1 MFKKTLLSAAALLAA
16 GTLSASVFAAPVTA
30 EGTGVGKHGDITV
43 AVTFDAGKI
52 QDIKI
57 VKNAENPIL
66 AKKVFTDLKDQVVAL
81 SSTDVDLVSG
91 ATFSAKGF
99 IDAVNDAAKKAGV
112 TLAKADKKALKKAAR
127 ELPKTSNYDVVVI
140 GAGGAGFSAAITA
153 RNAGAN
159 VVLLEKMPAVGGNSL
174 ISGAEMNAAK
184 NWVQPKLGI
193 NDDSPELHA
202 QDTFKGG
209 DGKGDMKVINVMTHQ
224 ALDAAKWC
232 RDYLGVRFEDDNLF
246 FFGGHSRKRA
256 LIPVGHTGTEFIA
269 KFQAKAD
276 ELGIPV
282 ITNMKAEE
290 LIKNKDGRVVGVKAT
305 MDGSEYTF
313 NAKGGVVLATGGF
326 GANAELVG
334 RFAPRLG
341 HLRST
346 NLPGTT
352 GDLIAPLEDIGAA
365 AVGMDFFQLLP
376 GSAEDGR
383 FIGAAS
389 PVERMIFVNRAGERF
404 IAEDSPSSKLSAAV
418 LAQPGGIA
426 FPILDANGYS
436 AMRTLSRAMFD
447 RALMRGDAF
456 EANSIP
462 ELASLLQI
470 PAEALVATVDA
481 HNEAVETGHDPVGR
495 RAAVLMH
502 RIARRPFYGAKVTMC
517 VNGTLGGIAITPRAE
532 VLDRHGRVIPR
543 LYAAGEVTGGVHGAN
558 YMGGNALSEVFTF
571 GRIAGENAV
580 QEPFA

>member
-1 MFKKTLLSAAALLAA
+1 MPEDLKIDRRTLLKTAVSAGAAAAAPAVLAA
-16 GTLSASVFAAPVTA
+16 DAN
-30 EGTGVGKHGDITV
+30 
-43 AVTFDAGKI
+43 AVRWSE
-52 QDIKI
+52 
-57 VKNAENPIL
+57 VH
-66 AKKVFTDLKDQVVAL
+66 
-81 SSTDVDLVSG
+81 
-91 ATFSAKGF
+91 
-99 IDAVNDAAKKAGV
+99 
-112 TLAKADKKALKKAAR
+112 
-127 ELPKTSNYDVVVI
+127 DVVI
-140 GAGGAGFSAAITA
+140 AGAGGAGLAAA
-153 RNAGAN
+153 VMAGGISKDV
-159 VVLLEKMPAVGGNSL
+159 VVLEKTQDVGGNTRL
-174 ISGAEMNAAK
+174 ADAFNAVDPA
-184 NWVQPKLGI
+184 VQKPLGI
-193 NDDSPELHA
+193 EDSPELHA
-202 QDTFKGG
+202 RQMLETGRWCADPKLVETVATGAPR
-209 DGKGDMKVINVMTHQ
+209 
-224 ALDAAKWC
+224 ALAWLKE
-232 RDYLGVRFEDDNLF
+232 LGVRFEPDVYQVYGSLWPRTHSPSEPEGSGYIHPLLF
-246 FFGGHSRKRA
+246 KCR
-256 LIPVGHTGTEFIA
+256 
-269 KFQAKAD
+269 
-276 ELGIPV
+276 ELGVEAERRNGRRLV
-282 ITNMKAEE
+282 IRA
-290 LIKNKDGRVVGVKAT
+290 RR
-305 MDGSEYTF
+305 
-313 NAKGGVVLATGGF
+313 GVVVATGGF

-389 PVERMIFVNRAGERF
+389 TVERMIFVNRAGERF
-404 IAEDSPSSKLSAAV
+404 IAEDRPSSKLSAAV

-426 FPILDANGYS
+426 FPILDVNGYS

-470 PAEALVATVDA
+470 PAEALVATVEA
-481 HNEAVETGHDPVGR
+481 YNEAVETGHDPVGR
-495 RAAVLMH
+495 KAAVLMH

-517 VNGTLGGIAITPRAE
+517 VNCTLGGIAITPRAE

-558 YMGGNALSEVFTF
+558 YMGGNALSDVFTF

-580 QEPFA
+580 QEPFT

>member
-1 MFKKTLLSAAALLAA
+1 MPEDLKIDRRTLLKTAVSAGAAAAAPAVLAA
-16 GTLSASVFAAPVTA
+16 DAN
-30 EGTGVGKHGDITV
+30 
-43 AVTFDAGKI
+43 AVRWSE
-52 QDIKI
+52 
-57 VKNAENPIL
+57 VH
-66 AKKVFTDLKDQVVAL
+66 
-81 SSTDVDLVSG
+81 
-91 ATFSAKGF
+91 
-99 IDAVNDAAKKAGV
+99 
-112 TLAKADKKALKKAAR
+112 
-127 ELPKTSNYDVVVI
+127 DVVI
-140 GAGGAGFSAAITA
+140 AGAGGAGLADAF
-153 RNAGAN
+153 NA
-159 VVLLEKMPAVGGNSL
+159 VDPAVQ
-174 ISGAEMNAAK
+174 K
-184 NWVQPKLGI
+184 PLGI
-193 NDDSPELHA
+193 EDSPELHA
-202 QDTFKGG
+202 RQMLETGRWCADPKLVETVATGAPR
-209 DGKGDMKVINVMTHQ
+209 
-224 ALDAAKWC
+224 ALAWLKE
-232 RDYLGVRFEDDNLF
+232 LGVRFEPGVYQVYGSLWPRTHSPSEPEGSGYIRPLLF
-246 FFGGHSRKRA
+246 KCRELGVSIR
-256 LIPVGHTGTEFIA
+256 TGTKVLRVIRNGLEGPVLGVEAERMNGRRLFIRA
-269 KFQAKAD
+269 
-276 ELGIPV
+276 
-282 ITNMKAEE
+282 
-290 LIKNKDGRVVGVKAT
+290 RR
-305 MDGSEYTF
+305 
-313 NAKGGVVLATGGF
+313 GVVVATGGF

-389 PVERMIFVNRAGERF
+389 TVERMIFVNRAGERF

-470 PAEALVATVDA
+470 PAEALVATVEA
-481 HNEAVETGHDPVGR
+481 YNEAVETGHDPVGR
-495 RAAVLMH
+495 RAVVLMH

-517 VNGTLGGIAITPRAE
+517 VNCTLGGIAITPRAE

-558 YMGGNALSEVFTF
+558 YMGGNALSDVFTF

>member
-1 MFKKTLLSAAALLAA
+1 MPEDLKIDRRTLLK
-16 GTLSASVFAAPVTA
+16 TA
-30 EGTGVGKHGDITV
+30 VRWSEVH
-43 AVTFDAGKI
+43 
-52 QDIKI
+52 
-57 VKNAENPIL
+57 
-66 AKKVFTDLKDQVVAL
+66 
-81 SSTDVDLVSG
+81 
-91 ATFSAKGF
+91 
-99 IDAVNDAAKKAGV
+99 
-112 TLAKADKKALKKAAR
+112 
-127 ELPKTSNYDVVVI
+127 DVVI
-140 GAGGAGFSAAITA
+140 AGAGGAGLAAA
-153 RNAGAN
+153 VMAGSISKDV
-159 VVLLEKMPAVGGNSL
+159 VVLEKTQDVGGNTRL
-174 ISGAEMNAAK
+174 ADAFNAVDPA
-184 NWVQPKLGI
+184 VQKPLGI
-193 NDDSPELHA
+193 EDSPELHA
-202 QDTFKGG
+202 RQMLETGRWCADPKLVETVATGAPR
-209 DGKGDMKVINVMTHQ
+209 
-224 ALDAAKWC
+224 ALAWLKE
-232 RDYLGVRFEDDNLF
+232 LGVRFEP
-246 FFGGHSRKRA
+246 GVSIR
-256 LIPVGHTGTEFIA
+256 TGTKVLRVIRNGLEGPVLGVEVERMNGRRLFIRA
-269 KFQAKAD
+269 RR
-276 ELGIPV
+276 GI
-282 ITNMKAEE
+282 
-290 LIKNKDGRVVGVKAT
+290 VV
-305 MDGSEYTF
+305 
-313 NAKGGVVLATGGF
+313 ATGGF

-389 PVERMIFVNRAGERF
+389 TVERMIFVNRAGERF

-470 PAEALVATVDA
+470 PAEALVATVEA
-481 HNEAVETGHDPVGR
+481 YNEAVETGHDPVGR
-495 RAAVLMH
+495 RAVVLMH

-517 VNGTLGGIAITPRAE
+517 VNCTLGGIAITPRAE

-558 YMGGNALSEVFTF
+558 YMGGNALSDVFTF